1 MTTKQSKKS
10 SAKSEEFQCKWC
22 KKSFKR
28 ETTLVRHMCVK
39 KRRWADRDA
48 THIRLAYNVFLMFY
62 KNAGVSTK
70 PKTREDFIQSPYY
83 EGFVK
88 FGRACLVNEY
98 LYPEKF
104 AEWLIQNAKKLE
116 DWPKDK
122 TYDEYLLQFV
132 KREPGL
138 RALERNIIYLSDW
151 SAETGHPWN
160 EYFLHATTPRAVY
173 DIRSAKISPWLLYLS
188 ETGDQL
194 LTRFSDEQ
202 VKMINHLIDAG
213 FWMQVF
219 KKNPEEVDEVQA
231 MTQAAGI

>member
-1 MTTKQSKKS
+1 MTTKQSKTS
-10 SAKSEEFQCKWC
+10 LAKSEEFKCKWC
-22 KKSFKR
+22 NKSFKR
-28 ETTLVRHMCVK
+28 ETTLVSHMCVK

-62 KNAGVSTK
+62 KNAGVANRV
-70 PKTREDFIQSPYY
+70 KTHEEFIHSAYY

-88 FGRACLVNEY
+88 FGRACMVNEY
-98 LYPEKF
+98 LYPERF
-104 AEWLIQNAKKLE
+104 AEWLIQNGKKLE
-116 DWPKDK
+116 DWPKDR

-138 RALERNIIYLSDW
+138 RALERNILYLSEW
-151 SAETGHPWN
+151 SAESGHAWN
-160 EYFLHATTPRAVY
+160 EYFQHVTTPRAVY

-188 ETGDQL
+188 QTGDQL

-202 VKMINHLIDAG
+202 IKMINHLIDAG

-219 KKNPEEVDEVQA
+219 KNNPEEVDEVQM
-231 MTQAAGI
+231 MTQEAGI